1 MLSQLGLRAP
11 SPKPQQP
18 QPLLSGAQV
27 MAMAAPLG
35 AAATLA
41 AKAAEAEGEAAPSS
55 PLNLEALQKQYKALR
70 DRVYYGDA
78 LPPVGSQQLSYAR
91 FMELLADKRVKRI
104 MLLADGQIALVEVRL
119 RG

>member
-1 MLSQLGLRAP
+1 
-11 SPKPQQP
+11 
-18 QPLLSGAQV
+18 
-27 MAMAAPLG
+27 MAAPLG

-41 AKAAEAEGEAAPSS
+41 AKAEAAEAGEESSSS
-55 PLNLEALQKQYKALR
+55 PLNLEKLQKQYKALR

>member
-1 MLSQLGLRAP
+1 
-11 SPKPQQP
+11 
-18 QPLLSGAQV
+18 
-27 MAMAAPLG
+27 MAAPLG

-41 AKAAEAEGEAAPSS
+41 AKAAEAEGAGEAATSS
-55 PLNLEALQKQYKALR
+55 PLNLKNLQNQYKALR

-104 MLLADGQIALVEVRL
+104 MLLADGQIALVEVHTQD
-119 RG
+119 